1 MRGLQLSDVER
12 SYLRKVLGRL
22 IPLLFFGI
30 LLGYIDRANI
40 AYAALQMN
48 SELGLTPTAY
58 GWAAGLFFLGYFVF
72 EVPGTMA
79 LSRLGARAWM
89 SFLVACWGVLA
100 IAMAFVH
107 SAQVFFV
114 LRFLLG
120 AAEAGFF
127 PGTILYMNY
136 WVPREHRSRLGA
148 RFMIAVPLAMV
159 VAGPVSGLVM
169 QAGGPMG
176 LHGWRWMF
184 AVEGAPCLLL
194 AAILA
199 WLLTDRPRDA
209 GWLTEEEKAFIADDR
224 AAEEAAKVEAG
235 PGSGWRALADAPLL
249 LLCTVTF
256 GGPAVA
262 TGVTFWLPQVMS
274 GFGLSI
280 VQTGFLSALPFAL
293 AGAAMWAWGARPDR
307 GEWGWR
313 LALPLIAAAAGLA
326 GTLLVPT
333 PVLKLLMLLVA
344 SLGMFSYLPVAWAAS
359 HQLFKGKV
367 APVGYAIISMSG
379 ALAGLLAPTL
389 LGILRQRTGGND
401 AGVMALVAIAVLAAL
416 GGLAFGAVVGR
427 RQRTRSLAAA

>member
-1 MRGLQLSDVER
+1 MGDVER
-12 SYLRKVLGRL
+12 SYLRKVVGRL

-30 LLGYIDRANI
+30 LLGYVDRANI

-48 SELGLTPTAY
+48 QELDLTPTAY
-58 GWAAGLFFLGYFVF
+58 GWAAGLFFLGYFFF
-72 EVPGTMA
+72 EIPGTMA
-79 LSRLGARAWM
+79 LGRLGARAWM
-89 SFLVACWGVLA
+89 SFLVACWGGLA
-100 IAMAFVH
+100 VAMAFVH
-107 SAQVFFV
+107 SAPVFFV

-136 WVPREHRSRLGA
+136 WIPREHRSRVGA

-184 AVEGAPCLLL
+184 LVEGMPCFLL
-194 AAILA
+194 AAVLA
-199 WLLTDRPRDA
+199 WLLIDRPDKA
-209 GWLTEEEKAFIADDR
+209 GWLSQKEKAFIAADR
-224 AAEEAAKVEAG
+224 AQEDAVRTEAA
-235 PGSGWRALADAPLL
+235 PGDGWRALADAPLL

-262 TGVTFWLPQVMS
+262 TGVTFWLPQVMH
-274 GFGLSI
+274 GFGLP
-280 VQTGFLSALPFAL
+280 VTQTGFLSALPFAV
-293 AGAAMWAWGARPDR
+293 AGAAMWVWGARPDR
-307 GEWGWR
+307 GDWGRR
-313 LALPLIAAAAGLA
+313 LSLPLAAAALGLA
-326 GTLLVPT
+326 GTLVMPT
-333 PVLKLLMLLVA
+333 PPLKFLMLLVA

-389 LGILRQRTGGND
+389 LGVLRQKTGGD
-401 AGVMALVAIAVLAAL
+401 EAGVMALVAIAVFAAL
-416 GGLAFGAVVGR
+416 GGLAFGALVGR
-427 RQRTRSLAAA
+427 RARASSLVAA

>member
-1 MRGLQLSDVER
+1 LNDVER
-12 SYLRKVLGRL
+12 SYLRKVMGRL

-48 SELGLTPTAY
+48 RELDLTPTAY
-58 GWAAGLFFLGYFVF
+58 GWAAGLFFLGYFIF
-72 EVPGTMA
+72 EIPGTVA
-79 LSRLGARAWM
+79 LGRLGARIWM

-100 IAMAFVH
+100 ISMAFVH
-107 SAQVFFV
+107 SAPVFFV

-120 AAEAGFF
+120 VAEAGFF

-136 WVPREHRSRLGA
+136 WVPRAHRSRVGS

-169 QAGGPMG
+169 QAGGPLG

-184 AVEGAPCLLL
+184 LVEGAPCFFL

-199 WLLTDRPRDA
+199 WLLIDRPQRA
-209 GWLTEEEKAFIADDR
+209 GWLTGAEKAFIATDR
-224 AAEEAAKVEAG
+224 AAEEAARAEAA
-235 PGSGWRALADAPLL
+235 PGEGWRALVGAPLA

-262 TGVTFWLPQVMS
+262 TGVTFWLPQIMS
-274 GFGLSI
+274 GFGLS
-280 VQTGFLSALPFAL
+280 VVETGFLSALPFAL
-293 AGAAMWAWGARPDR
+293 AGAAMWVWGARPDR
-307 GEWGWR
+307 GDWGLR
-313 LALPLIAAAAGLA
+313 LSLPLVAAAVGLA
-326 GTLLVPT
+326 GTLAVPT
-333 PVLKLLMLLVA
+333 PILKFVMLLVA

-359 HQLFKGKV
+359 HQLFKGRI
-367 APVGYAIISMSG
+367 APIGYAIISMSG

-389 LGILRQRTGGND
+389 LGVLRQKTGGND
-401 AGVMALVAIAVLAAL
+401 AGVMALVAIAVLAAA

-427 RQRTRSLAAA
+427 RARASSLVAA